1 MRTLKPQR
9 ILVADDNPVF
19 REALAQR
26 LRTLGHDVITAE
38 TGERAFLVLR
48 NWSRPIGWL
57 YTRAALPGL
66 IDGWILA
73 DEYHDTYRNRKVIL
87 SGTDARV
94 SSQGDP
100 VLRQP
105 TLGAVFK
112 ALCQT
117 LATTEARSSTATEP
131 DDAQQAA

>member
-9 ILVADDNPVF
+9 ILIADHNPIF
-19 REALAQR
+19 RETLAQR
-26 LRTLGHDVITAE
+26 LRTLGHEVITAE
-38 TGERAFLVLR
+38 TGERAFLILR
-48 NWSRPIGWL
+48 DWSRPIEWL

-73 DEYHDTYRNRKVIL
+73 DEYHDTYRSRKVIL
-87 SGTDARV
+87 SGTEARV

-105 TLGAVFK
+105 TPAAAFK
-112 ALCQT
+112 AICQT
-117 LATTEARSSTATEP
+117 LATEEPLVSTATEP
-131 DDAQQAA
+131 KDVQQVA

>member
-1 MRTLKPQR
+1 MSTLKPQR
-9 ILVADDNPVF
+9 ILVADHNLIF
-19 REALAQR
+19 RETLAQR
-26 LRTLGHDVITAE
+26 LRTLGHDVISAE
-38 TGERAFLVLR
+38 SGERAFLILR
-48 NWSRPIGWL
+48 DWSHPIEWL

-73 DEYHDTYRNRKVIL
+73 DEYHDMYRNRKVIL

-100 VLRQP
+100 VLGQP
-105 TLGAVFK
+105 TPATVFE
-112 ALCQT
+112 ALCQA
-117 LATTEARSSTATEP
+117 LATEEALISTATEP

>member
-1 MRTLKPQR
+1 MGTLNPQR
-9 ILVADDNPVF
+9 ILVADDNPIF
-19 REALAQR
+19 RETLAQR
-26 LRTLGHDVITAE
+26 LRILGHDVITAE
-38 TGERAFLVLR
+38 TGERAFLILR
-48 NWSRPIGWL
+48 DWSRPIGWL

-73 DEYHDTYRNRKVIL
+73 DEYHDTYKNRKVIL

-105 TLGAVFK
+105 SPAAVLK

-117 LATTEARSSTATEP
+117 LATATEP
-131 DDAQQAA
+131 VDAQQAA